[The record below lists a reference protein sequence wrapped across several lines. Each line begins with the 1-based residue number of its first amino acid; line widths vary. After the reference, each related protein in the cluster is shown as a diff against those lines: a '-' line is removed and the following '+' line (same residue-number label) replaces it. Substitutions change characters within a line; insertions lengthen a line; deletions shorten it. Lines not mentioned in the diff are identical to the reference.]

1 MRQGERAK
9 IVRFGLFEV
18 DVVEG
23 KLTKSGSRIRLQEQ
37 PFRILVLL
45 LEHAGQLVTRDAIR
59 QELWAQDTFVEFDR
73 ALNTAVGKL
82 RAALSD
88 SAENPRFLETIPRK
102 GYRFISPVTI
112 TQPEQRTA
120 AAAEPATTRM
130 PGVSVPENKPSDPI
144 LSVAAPRV
152 SAPPVF
158 PATRPRPWLLIALIA
173 TVLLAAAGIG
183 VYWYQ
188 HRNSFRITPK
198 DTVVLADF
206 ANTTGEAVFDD
217 SLRQALE
224 VGLQQ
229 SPSVN
234 VLSDRKVGRIL
245 KQMGRPP
252 EERMTGRTAVEVCQ
266 RANSKVT
273 VQGSIASLGATYLIG
288 LAAIR
293 CDDGEL
299 LANEQLQAKRKED
312 VVDVLGQATSH
323 LRARLGESLPSIQ
336 KFNAP
341 LEQAT
346 TASLDALKA
355 YSLALSTWDKKG
367 DRDSLPFFKQA
378 VDLDPTFA
386 MAYGGL
392 ATVYRNLSETKLA
405 RENAAKA
412 YELRNRVTESERAT
426 IEGRYYAYVTGE
438 LEKAAQVHI
447 LEVQNYQSAGAY
459 NHLAID
465 DGELGLYETSAEDFR
480 KALTIDSTR
489 AATYSNLATDLLAL
503 NRLDDVAAVLVDASQ
518 RKLQTKDLLQV
529 GYWVAFVRGDSS
541 QMQRLVELSSEV
553 QGAKP
558 LLLTEQGNTE
568 AYYGHFDKARALARE
583 AANLMEHDA
592 DKESAAVCLAQAAVW
607 NAEVGSYAHARELLA
622 QAQKLS
628 SGQDVITLAALAMAR
643 MGNDKQAESLS
654 RGLDNDWPSGTYVQ
668 KYWLPLIRAEIHLQK
683 RIPSK
688 AIYDLTAVVP
698 PLEFASP
705 PAFPVATL
713 YPTFV
718 RGQAYLAE
726 GDGRNALNEFRKLA
740 EHRSFM
746 VNSLLWPL
754 SQLALARAYAETG
767 DLDKARQSCAEFL
780 QLWKDADPDLAVRT
794 DAQAKCRIQ

>member
-1 MRQGERAK
+1 MQQEARGK
-9 IVRFGLFEV
+9 LVRFGLFEV
-18 DVVEG
+18 DVGEG
-23 KLTKSGSRIRLQEQ
+23 KLTKSGTRIRLQEQ

-59 QELWAQDTFVEFDR
+59 DELWSQDTFVEFDR

-112 TQPEQRTA
+112 TQREQGNPA
-120 AAAEPATTRM
+120 AIEQAAPAM
-130 PGVSVPENKPSDPI
+130 PGVSISENKPLE
-144 LSVAAPRV
+144 LSPSVVAAPR
-152 SAPPVF
+152 
-158 PATRPRPWLLIALIA
+158 ATRRLRIGLVAS
-173 TVLLAAAGIG
+173 VLLAATGVG
-183 VYWYQ
+183 VYRYQ
-188 HRNSFRITPK
+188 HRNPFRITSK

-206 ANTTGEAVFDD
+206 TNTTGETVFDD

-229 SPSVN
+229 SPFVN
-234 VLSDRKVGRIL
+234 VLSDRKVERIL
-245 KQMGRPP
+245 KQMGRSP
-252 EERMTGRTAVEVCQ
+252 EERITGQAAVEVCQ
-266 RANSKVT
+266 RANSRVA
-273 VQGSIASLGATYLIG
+273 VQGSIASLGTTYLIG

-293 CDDGEL
+293 CDNGEL
-299 LANEQLQAKRKED
+299 LSNEQLQAKRKED

-346 TASLDALKA
+346 TASIDALKA
-355 YSLALSTWDKKG
+355 YSLALSIWDKKG

-378 VDLDPTFA
+378 SDLDPNFA

-392 ATVYRNLSETKLA
+392 ATVYRNLRETKLA

-426 IEGRYYAYVTGE
+426 IEARYYAYVTGE
-438 LEKAAQVHI
+438 LEKAAQVHT

-465 DGELGLYETSAEDFR
+465 QGELGLYKTSADGFR
-480 KALTIDSTR
+480 KALTIDPTR
-489 AATYSNLATDLLAL
+489 AGTYANLATDLLAL
-503 NRLDDVAAVLVDASQ
+503 NRLDDASAVLADASRQ
-518 RKLQTKDLLQV
+518 KLQTDGLLQV
-529 GYWVAFVRGDSS
+529 GYWVAFVRGDSGR
-541 QMQRLVELSSEV
+541 MQSLVQLSSEV
-553 QGAKP
+553 QGAKS
-558 LLLTEQGNTE
+558 LLLAEQSNTE
-568 AYYGHFDKARALARE
+568 AYYGHFEKARALSRE
-583 AANLMEHDA
+583 AANLMEREG

-607 NAEVGSYAHARELLA
+607 EAEAGSYFQARGLLA

-628 SGQDVITLAALAMAR
+628 RGQDVITLAALAMAR
-643 MGNDKQAESLS
+643 MGNNKQAEILS
-654 RGLDNDWPSGTYVQ
+654 HGLDNDWPLGTYVQ

-683 RIPSK
+683 RLPSK
-688 AIYDLTAVVP
+688 ALDDLTVVTP

-713 YPTFV
+713 YPTLV
-718 RGQAYLAE
+718 RGQAYLAT
-726 GDGRNALNEFRKLA
+726 GNRKKALA
-740 EHRSFM
+740 EFQRLADHRSFM
-746 VNSLLWPL
+746 VNSPLWPV
-754 SQLALARAYAETG
+754 SQLELARAYAGAG
-767 DLDKARQSCAEFL
+767 DLNEVRQACEEFF
-780 QLWKDADPDLAVRT
+780 QLWKGADPDLRLLKEAQGDCLTVR
-794 DAQAKCRIQ
+794 K

>member
-1 MRQGERAK
+1 MQQEERGK

-18 DVVEG
+18 DMGEG
-23 KLTKSGSRIRLQEQ
+23 KLTKSGTRIRLQEQ

-45 LEHAGQLVTRDAIR
+45 LENAGHLVTRDAIR
-59 QELWAQDTFVEFDR
+59 QELWTQDTFVEFDR

-82 RAALSD
+82 RVALSD

-102 GYRFISPVTI
+102 GYRFISPVAI
-112 TQPEQRTA
+112 TPREQGTLA
-120 AAAEPATTRM
+120 ATEPAT
-130 PGVSVPENKPSDPI
+130 PLVPAVSVSEGKPVEPRHSV
-144 LSVAAPRV
+144 VAAPR
-152 SAPPVF
+152 A
-158 PATRPRPWLLIALIA
+158 RRWLPIGLIA
-173 TVLLAAAGIG
+173 TVLLAATGVG

-188 HRNSFRITPK
+188 HRKPFQITSK

-206 ANTTGEAVFDD
+206 ANNTGEAIFDD

-229 SPSVN
+229 SPFVN

-245 KQMGRPP
+245 KQMGRSP
-252 EERMTGRTAVEVCQ
+252 EERITGRTAVEVCQ

-273 VQGSIASLGATYLIG
+273 VQGSIASLGTTYLIG

-293 CDDGEL
+293 CDNGEL
-299 LANEQLQAKRKED
+299 LTNEQLQAKRKED

-346 TASLDALKA
+346 TASIDALKA

-378 VDLDPTFA
+378 TDLDPNFA

-392 ATVYRNLSETKLA
+392 ATVYRNLSEAKLA
-405 RENAAKA
+405 RESAAKA
-412 YELRNRVTESERAT
+412 YELRNRVTESERAN
-426 IEGRYYAYVTGE
+426 IEARYYAYVTGE
-438 LEKAAQVHI
+438 LEKAAQAHM

-465 DGELGLYETSAEDFR
+465 EGELGLYETSTEGFR
-480 KALTIDSTR
+480 KALAIDPTR
-489 AATYSNLATDLLAL
+489 AATYVNLATDLLAL
-503 NRLDDVAAVLVDASQ
+503 NRLDDASAVLADASQ
-518 RKLQTKDLLQV
+518 HNLQTEGLLQV
-529 GYWVAFVRGDSS
+529 RYWVAFVRGDSG
-541 QMQRLVELSSEV
+541 QMQHLLELSSEV
-553 QGAKP
+553 PGAKSR
-558 LLLTEQGNTE
+558 LLAEQSNTE
-568 AYYGHFDKARALARE
+568 AYYGHFERARALSRE
-583 AANLMEHDA
+583 AANLMERDG
-592 DKESAAVCLAQAAVW
+592 DKESAAVCLAQAAVRE
-607 NAEVGSYAHARELLA
+607 AEVGSYSRARELLA

-628 SGQDVITLAALAMAR
+628 HGQDVITLAAFALAR
-643 MGNDKQAESLS
+643 MGDDKQAEMISH
-654 RGLDNDWPSGTYVQ
+654 GLDNDWPLGTYVQ

-683 RIPSK
+683 RLPFK
-688 AIYDLTAVVP
+688 AIDDLTVVTP

-705 PAFPVATL
+705 PAYPVATL

-718 RGQAYLAE
+718 LGQAYLAAS
-726 GDGRNALNEFRKLA
+726 DGRKALNEFQKLA
-740 EHRSFM
+740 DHRSFM
-746 VNSLLWPL
+746 VNYPLWPL
-754 SQLALARAYAETG
+754 SRIELVRAYVKDG
-767 DLDKARQSCAEFL
+767 QLDKARQSCDVFF
-780 QLWKDADPDLAVRT
+780 QFWKGADPDLPLLKEAQGDCLKVR
-794 DAQAKCRIQ
+794 R

>member
-1 MRQGERAK
+1 MQQEESGK
-9 IVRFGLFEV
+9 ILRFGLFEV
-18 DVVEG
+18 DVGEG
-23 KLTKSGSRIRLQEQ
+23 KLTKSGTRIRLQEQ

-59 QELWAQDTFVEFDR
+59 QELWAQNTFVEFDR

-112 TQPEQRTA
+112 TQPGQANA
-120 AAAEPATTRM
+120 AATGPGIPSTPAAAVSENN
-130 PGVSVPENKPSDPI
+130 PVGVLPSVDTAPKTKQWLPI
-144 LSVAAPRV
+144 G
-152 SAPPVF
+152 
-158 PATRPRPWLLIALIA
+158 LIAA
-173 TVLLAAAGIG
+173 VLLATAGVA
-183 VYWYQ
+183 VYWHQ
-188 HRNSFRITPK
+188 DRNRFRITPK

-229 SPSVN
+229 SPFVN

-293 CDDGEL
+293 CDNGEI

-323 LRARLGESLPSIQ
+323 MRARLGESLPSIQ

-378 VDLDPTFA
+378 EDLDPNFA

-392 ATVYRNLSETKLA
+392 ATVYRNLRETKLA

-412 YELRNRVTESERAT
+412 YELRNRVTESEGAT
-426 IEGRYYAYVTGE
+426 IEARYYAYVTGE
-438 LEKAAQVHI
+438 LEKAEQVHI

-465 DGELGLYETSAEDFR
+465 EGELGLYEISAEGFR
-480 KALTIDSTR
+480 KALTIDPTR
-489 AATYSNLATDLLAL
+489 ANTYSNLATDLLAL
-503 NRLDDVAAVLVDASQ
+503 NRLDEASAVLTDASQ
-518 RKLQTKDLLQV
+518 RKLQTEGLLQL
-529 GYWVAFVRGDSS
+529 GYWIAFIRGDSG
-541 QMQRLVELSSEV
+541 QMQSLLELSSEV
-553 QGAKP
+553 PGAKP
-558 LLLTEQGNTE
+558 LLLAEQSNTE
-568 AYYGHFDKARALARE
+568 AYYGHFGKARELSSE
-583 AANLMEHDA
+583 AAKLMERDG
-592 DKESAAVCLAQAAVW
+592 DKESAAVCLAQAAVRE
-607 NAEVGSYAHARELLA
+607 AEVGSYVHARELLA
-622 QAQKLS
+622 RAQKLS
-628 SGQDVITLAALAMAR
+628 RGQDVTTLAALAMAR
-643 MGNDKQAESLS
+643 MGNDEQADMLS
-654 RGLDNDWPSGTYVQ
+654 HELDNDWPLGTYVQ
-668 KYWLPLIRAEIHLQK
+668 KYWLPLIRAEAHLQE
-683 RIPSK
+683 RLPSK
-688 AIYDLTAVVP
+688 AVDDLAVVTP

-705 PAFPVATL
+705 PALSVATL

-718 RGQAYLAE
+718 RGQAYLAA
-726 GDGRNALNEFRKLA
+726 GNRAKALAEFQKLA
-740 EHRSFM
+740 DHRRFM
-746 VNSLLWPL
+746 VNSPLWPL
-754 SQLALARAYAETG
+754 SQLELARAYAGIGE
-767 DLDKARQSCAEFL
+767 LDKARQSCEEFF
-780 QLWKDADPDLAVRT
+780 QLWKGADPDLPLLKEALSGCLKVR
-794 DAQAKCRIQ
+794 K